1 MNRLTDNQRR
11 MTKRMKPIL
20 HIMILPFFLLT
31 VVSASGQTVKQLE
44 NERKAT
50 LKKMEATNKMLN
62 ETQKSQKSSLN
73 KLNLLSANIRE
84 RKSLINTINREVNKL
99 DDEIKSLNTQQREL
113 EERLEIVKADY
124 ARLVQESYINRNV
137 YNKLMF
143 VLSAES
149 FNQSLRRLRY
159 LQEYSSYRKE
169 QAKEIERITG
179 EMAEKNRT
187 IEQHRLTRL
196 SVLQQK
202 EAEAKKLARDQQRE
216 NRMLADLK
224 KKEKNLR
231 SELAAQQKKAA
242 QLDARIEK
250 IIADEIRKNE
260 EKKKKE
266 RPKSEQN
273 KPAPTGVNALERDE
287 KLVNGNFEAN
297 KGRLPWP
304 TEGGV
309 ITGKFGVQPHPVLK
323 TVTTNNKGIYIQTK
337 AGSVARS
344 VFDGVVT
351 QCFAIPGNNNAVIV
365 KHGVY
370 RTVYANLTEIYV
382 REGDKLK
389 PKQRI
394 GKIYTDDENDNK
406 TELYFQLWKE
416 KTLLNPQP
424 WLAK

>member
-1 MNRLTDNQRR
+1 